1 MAILILLSSGCDDVK
16 VAQGKIKPN
25 LASAPPQ
32 EAEDASKSGSVD
44 TQGPTAAKPRPARF
58 EKEEET
64 PAEKDPPIPEGA
76 KPLNKNKTLYFE
88 TLKDGT
94 RRVHLLSTVVL
105 REGPLEVFLC
115 KYQTKEHESIVDCDV
130 DAREVHM
137 ALVAAKAVPG
147 TPVKFSPKYTP
158 ATGSRIKVTMTYY
171 FNGKLLNKDARYWIK
186 DVRNK
191 KELAHDWVFAGSR
204 LENNP
209 DNPQE
214 KYYYANNG
222 EIISLSNF
230 PDSMLDLPI
239 ESTDKNNELMFEAWT
254 ERIPPKQTK
263 VLITLEPVPA
273 KR

>member
-1 MAILILLSSGCDDVK
+1 MRCLSLTMAILILLSSGCDDVK

-191 KELAHDWVFAGSR
+191 KNWPTTGYSPVAGWKTIPTIPRKSTTTPTTARLSASR
-204 LENNP
+204 IFP
-209 DNPQE
+209 IPCW
-214 KYYYANNG
+214 
-222 EIISLSNF
+222 ISPS
-230 PDSMLDLPI
+230 
-239 ESTDKNNELMFEAWT
+239 KA
-254 ERIPPKQTK
+254 RIK
-263 VLITLEPVPA
+263 ITS
-273 KR
+273 